1 MQSLF
6 DVLYKKI
13 VETNEILI
21 KSLGKMMMGG
31 TIMNLKQ
38 LEYFSVVAQYGSINK
53 AAQALYVSQPHL
65 SHILQ
70 DLEEDIGTALLT
82 RTKKGVQLTEEGRHF
97 LQHSQ
102 KILGEMNQLQGL
114 FHKQE
119 RSGNT
124 FRVSMTKFSHTMES
138 FIDILN
144 QWSQE
149 PELSFRLNEGSSMDV
164 IADVESGYSDLG
176 VLHFEYTPDSPFPR
190 IFEEKKLE
198 YRHLSEIRP
207 HIVLSQNH
215 PLLRVG
221 HAPTLGEFR
230 PYGFV
235 RYIGEYEDFT
245 YNLSINGVHY
255 DLDDSPKIAS
265 VYGRASLLHLISAT
279 DFYTIGIQEF
289 GRQAGCYGCT
299 SIPIPDCDNKLEFGY
314 IVRLGTP
321 PCRAAAE
328 FIKNL
333 SGRLNGQIPR

>member
-207 HIVLSQNH
+207 HINDT
-215 PLLRVG
+215 P
-221 HAPTLGEFR
+221 PGEACFVSGRGKCFAWHKNQTESTEKRHSAELTSGYVHFR
-230 PYGFV
+230 
-235 RYIGEYEDFT
+235 
-245 YNLSINGVHY
+245 N
-255 DLDDSPKIAS
+255 
-265 VYGRASLLHLISAT
+265 
-279 DFYTIGIQEF
+279 IGISVCKSNQCGE
-289 GRQAGCYGCT
+289 
-299 SIPIPDCDNKLEFGY
+299 I
-314 IVRLGTP
+314 
-321 PCRAAAE
+321 
-328 FIKNL
+328 
-333 SGRLNGQIPR
+333 

>member
-1 MQSLF
+1 MQSL
-6 DVLYKKI
+6 
-13 VETNEILI
+13 
-21 KSLGKMMMGG
+21 
-31 TIMNLKQ
+31 NLKQ

-265 VYGRASLLHLISAT
+265 VYGRASLLHLISA
-279 DFYTIGIQEF
+279 
-289 GRQAGCYGCT
+289 
-299 SIPIPDCDNKLEFGY
+299 
-314 IVRLGTP
+314 
-321 PCRAAAE
+321 
-328 FIKNL
+328 
-333 SGRLNGQIPR
+333 GRLAAMDAPRFRSRIVTISWSLDILSALARRHAGLLRNSSKTSPAASTASFPDRGRTCFMIFAQGFFR